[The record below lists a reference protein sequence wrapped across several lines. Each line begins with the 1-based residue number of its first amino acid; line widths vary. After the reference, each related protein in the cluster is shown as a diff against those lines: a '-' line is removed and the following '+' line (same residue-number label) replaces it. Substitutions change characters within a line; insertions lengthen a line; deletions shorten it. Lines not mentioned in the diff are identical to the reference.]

1 MSCKEEGEMQVPG
14 AGGHTGQSA
23 VLGENLAAVGL
34 MHDISNAVKNTAVLV
49 QPTVNCSEGACR

>member
-1 MSCKEEGEMQVPG
+1 MQVPG

-49 QPTVNCSEGACR
+49 QPTANCSEGACR